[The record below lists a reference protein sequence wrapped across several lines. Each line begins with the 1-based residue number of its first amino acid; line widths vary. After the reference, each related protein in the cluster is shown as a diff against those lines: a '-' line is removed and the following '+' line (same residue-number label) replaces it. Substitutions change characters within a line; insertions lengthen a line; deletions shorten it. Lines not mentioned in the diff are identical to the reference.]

1 MAASPARLK
10 HRAEFLRAAQRGRKA
25 AMPSLVV
32 QAFFRG
38 DDAPVRLGFTV
49 TKKVGNSVVRNR
61 TRRRMREAARLLLR
75 DAAPSGVDLVLIG
88 RDSTRKRPFPQLI
101 EDFAAGDGEAGCGA
115 AMSPLAYM
123 LALCV
128 HIYRWVLRPLLPP
141 SLQVCTELQRIRDRG
156 IAHPWRVARH
166 LARRL
171 ARRALQPFCAGR
183 LRPGARAASPALGML
198 LPPDTF

>member
-32 QAFFRG
+32 QAFSRG

-75 DAAPSGVDLVLIG
+75 DAAPAGIDLVLIG
-88 RDSTRKRPFPQLI
+88 RDSTRKRPFLQLI
-101 EDFAAGDGEAGCGA
+101 ED
-115 AMSPLAYM
+115 L
-123 LALCV
+123 
-128 HIYRWVLRPLLPP
+128 
-141 SLQVCTELQRIRDRG
+141 
-156 IAHPWRVARH
+156 
-166 LARRL
+166 
-171 ARRALQPFCAGR
+171 RRALTK
-183 LRPGARAASPALGML
+183 LGVA
-198 LPPDTF
+198 PP